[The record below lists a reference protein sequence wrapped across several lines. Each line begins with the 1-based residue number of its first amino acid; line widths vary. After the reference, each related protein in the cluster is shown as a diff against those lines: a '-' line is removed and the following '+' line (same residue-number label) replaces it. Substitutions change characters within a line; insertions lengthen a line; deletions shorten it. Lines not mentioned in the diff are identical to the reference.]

1 MPVCLLCP
9 ERLTKINEVPDDCS
23 ETLEITDRRDDY
35 YSEDGDGVWVGA
47 YLEFL
52 EEPIHARCH
61 QPDFRFSNYDC
72 VNQDVLDEID
82 DPYTRRLIIALTNE
96 HYEPWRDKD
105 VTLPNCADVRCDSR
119 DFCDDCD
126 SGWSEI
132 HGEYDGPL
140 AEDVGDDEDED
151 ETGISEEE
159 QAARH
164 QRNRERE
171 CERERRRQAQEDAES
186 EVVDRQSD
194 CEEDCD
200 SFYEHISDI
209 FRERV
214 DSDLKALK
222 QRWEAF
228 LEDAGESAMP
238 ELRPQPHCLARPA

>member
-9 ERLTKINEVPDDCS
+9 ERVPKLNEAPDDCD
-23 ETLEITDRRDDY
+23 ETLDVTDRRDDY
-35 YSEDGDGVWVGA
+35 YTEDGDGVWVGA
-47 YLEFL
+47 YLEFI
-52 EEPIHARCH
+52 EGIVRTRCH
-61 QPDFRFSNYDC
+61 QSDFCFSDYDC
-72 VNQDVLDEID
+72 VNQEILDEID
-82 DPYTRRLIIALTNE
+82 DAYTRRLIIAFTNE

-105 VTLPNCADVRCDSR
+105 VNLPRYDDVRCDCR

-126 SGWSEI
+126 SGWNEI

-140 AEDVGDDEDED
+140 ADDVENDEDEN
-151 ETGISEEE
+151 EAGISEEE

-164 QRNRERE
+164 QHNRERE
-171 CERERRRQAQEDAES
+171 RERERRRQAQEDAES
-186 EVVDRQSD
+186 EVVDREFS

-214 DSDLKALK
+214 DLDLKALK

-228 LEDAGESAMP
+228 LEDAGEAAMP
-238 ELRPQPHCLARPA
+238 ELQPEPRSLEHPA